1 MNERP
6 TDRPASTE
14 RIAGVMGGLGPEAT
28 VDFMARVLAL
38 TPAEKDQDHIH
49 LLVDQNPGV
58 PNRQEAILR
67 GAEDP
72 APALAAMAR
81 RLEAAGAD
89 FIVMPCNAAHAFQP
103 AIEAAITVPFISI
116 VDVTVEAV
124 RHHGRSVGLMATPA
138 GIAGGTYQAAMRAV
152 AGNDALLVFDD
163 AEREAFMSLVYAI
176 KAGDRG
182 PDVASGMRALATALV
197 SRGADV
203 LIAGCTEIPL
213 VLGPGDIDVPLV
225 VSTDELAR
233 RTIELAKGERS
244 LPDS

>member
-1 MNERP
+1 MV
-6 TDRPASTE
+6 
-14 RIAGVMGGLGPEAT
+14 GVMGGLGPEAT

-67 GAEDP
+67 GALDP
-72 APALAAMAR
+72 APALAAMAA

-103 AIEAAITVPFISI
+103 AIEAAISIPFISI

-124 RHHGRSVGLMATPA
+124 RGLGRSVGLMATPA
-138 GIAGGTYQAAMRAV
+138 GIAGGTYQEAMRRGRAT
-152 AGNDALLVFDD
+152 DTLLVFDED
-163 AEREAFMSLVYAI
+163 ERDAFMSLVYAI

-182 PDVASGMRALATALV
+182 PEVASGMRALAAALV
-197 SRGADV
+197 ARGADV

-213 VLGPGDIDVPLV
+213 VLGSDDIDVPLV

-233 RTIELAKGERS
+233 RTIELARGERP
-244 LPDS
+244 LPHA

>member
-1 MNERP
+1 
-6 TDRPASTE
+6 
-14 RIAGVMGGLGPEAT
+14 MGGLGPEAT

-38 TPAEKDQDHIH
+38 TPAEKDQDHVH

-72 APALAAMAR
+72 APTLAAMAR
-81 RLEAAGAD
+81 RLESAGAD
-89 FIVMPCNAAHAFQP
+89 FIVMPCNAAHAFQ
-103 AIEAAITVPFISI
+103 ACIEAAVGIPFVSI

-124 RHHGRSVGLMATPA
+124 RGRGSMVGLMATPA
-138 GIAGGTYQAAMRAV
+138 GIAAGTYQAALGSGTGDSA
-152 AGNDALLVFDD
+152 DALILFDE
-163 AEREAFMSLVYAI
+163 AECEHFMTLVYAI

-182 PDVASGMRALATALV
+182 PGVAAAMRQLADTLV
-197 SRGADV
+197 ERGADV

-213 VLGPGDIDVPLV
+213 VLGPGDIGVPLV

-233 RTIELAKGERS
+233 RTIELARGERPLTES
-244 LPDS
+244 

>member
-1 MNERP
+1 M
-6 TDRPASTE
+6 SKTE

-38 TPAEKDQDHIH
+38 TPAERDQDHIH

-58 PNRQEAILR
+58 PNRQDAILR

-81 RLEAAGAD
+81 RLESAGAD
-89 FIVMPCNAAHAFQP
+89 FVVMPCNAAHAFQP
-103 AIEAAITVPFISI
+103 AIESALDIPFVSI
-116 VDVTVEAV
+116 VDVTVDALGDHA
-124 RHHGRSVGLMATPA
+124 RGTVGLMATPA
-138 GIAGGTYQAAMRAV
+138 GIEAGTYQAAMRATH
-152 AGNDALLVFDD
+152 GGDASLLVFDD
-163 AEREAFMSLVYAI
+163 DERESFMSLVYAI

-182 PDVASGMRALATALV
+182 ADVAAGMRRLANALV
-197 SRGADV
+197 ARGAGA

-213 VLGPGDIDVPLV
+213 ALSPEDIDVPLI

-233 RTIELAKGERS
+233 RTIELARGERA
-244 LPDS
+244 LPEPKT